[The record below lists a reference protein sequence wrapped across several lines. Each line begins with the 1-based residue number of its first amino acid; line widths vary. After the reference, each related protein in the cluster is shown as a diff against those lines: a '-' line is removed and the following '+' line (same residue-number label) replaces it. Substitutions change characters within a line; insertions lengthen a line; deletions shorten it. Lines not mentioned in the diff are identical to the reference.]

1 MRKCFSLFLFKIL
14 KLLKVSIV
22 LIADLNL
29 VQFLFSKLKEL
40 IGKQTD
46 EISQLQ
52 NKIVKLPK
60 LLTDR
65 NLDILGKNEMIEKE
79 FRLRYI
85 KCV

>member
-29 VQFLFSKLKEL
+29 IQFLFSKLKEL

-46 EISQLQ
+46 EISQ
-52 NKIVKLPK
+52 NEIVKLQK
-60 LLTDR
+60 LLSDG
-65 NLDILGKNEMIEKE
+65 NVDILSKNEMIEKE
-79 FRLRYI
+79 FRLRDI

>member
-79 FRLRYI
+79 FRLRDI

>member
-29 VQFLFSKLKEL
+29 VQFLYSKLKEL

-79 FRLRYI
+79 FRLRDI